1 MMRTGFSNLQGDE
14 DEMQHRHAKA
24 LIDICKPV
32 FETAV
37 VLAAQYTS
45 ACGRSVLL
53 SEDFQLAIKYC
64 TMYRVGEPAE
74 SLFPGLAGDG
84 AGDDDEEE
92 EFECDDDEDE
102 VWTRY
107 VGDDPLMNAV
117 TRAGREYDTWVPS
130 NPAQEYLKSSI
141 DANEYITEGS
151 DSEEEGSEEGF

>member
-1 MMRTGFSNLQGDE
+1 M
-14 DEMQHRHAKA
+14 
-24 LIDICKPV
+24 
-32 FETAV
+32 
-37 VLAAQYTS
+37 
-45 ACGRSVLL
+45 
-53 SEDFQLAIKYC
+53 AIKYC

-84 AGDDDEEE
+84 AGDDDEDE

-102 VWTRY
+102 VWTKY

-117 TRAGREYDTWVPS
+117 TRAGREYESWVPS

-141 DANEYITEGS
+141 DANEFITEGS